1 MVVGM
6 LNKKDQKTRK
16 RKPNMY
22 QPVVGYSHTMQI
34 ERDKEAWQ
42 AISDSLPDNAFADDV
57 VPDDDDTKGK
67 VSRQASHIETGLDN
81 YG

>member
-1 MVVGM
+1 MS
-6 LNKKDQKTRK
+6 NKKGQKTRK

-22 QPVVGYSHTMQI
+22 QPVVGCSHTMQI
-34 ERDKEAWQ
+34 ERDKKAWQ
-42 AISDSLPDNAFADDV
+42 AISNSLPENAFGDDV

-67 VSRQASHIETGLDN
+67 VNRKTSHIETGLDH

>member
-1 MVVGM
+1 MS
-6 LNKKDQKTRK
+6 NKKDQKTRK

-42 AISDSLPDNAFADDV
+42 AISDSLPENAFADDV
-57 VPDDDDTKGK
+57 VPDDDDTKGR
-67 VSRQASHIETGLDN
+67 VSRQVSHIETGLDN

>member
-1 MVVGM
+1 
-6 LNKKDQKTRK
+6 
-16 RKPNMY
+16 
-22 QPVVGYSHTMQI
+22 MQI
-34 ERDKEAWQ
+34 ERDKQAWQ